1 MSERKDPAPDAGKP
15 AEEQGGPAPDRR
27 PDPQAESTAAP
38 EEPRA
43 SSGPAVPGEE
53 PAAQPAAP
61 SSTGPHGDPVR
72 DAAASAGT
80 PGGEGESAG
89 QDGREAEAKG
99 AGAGKAAEEATA
111 KAATPEPPE
120 GASSGEPKAEAT
132 GAGAEAAEKPG
143 EGTPEAPAVVTEAAK
158 EKVLRFDCSLPEQ
171 RAAGIEAAVDA
182 VRQGKLVVIPTDTVY
197 GIGADA
203 FTPSAVS
210 ALLAAKGR
218 GRDMP
223 VPVLV
228 GSVRAANALLDDLG
242 PYGQD
247 LIDAFWPGP
256 LTIIGHA
263 VRSLQW
269 DLGETKGTVAVRMP
283 LHAVA
288 LDLLKE
294 TGPMAVSSAN
304 RSGAPP
310 ATTIAEAEEQL
321 GDSVAVYLDGGRCT
335 QPIPS
340 TIVDLTTPVPRVLRK
355 GAISVEKLKSVV
367 GYVATDD

>member
-1 MSERKDPAPDAGKP
+1 MS
-15 AEEQGGPAPDRR
+15 
-27 PDPQAESTAAP
+27 S
-38 EEPRA
+38 A
-43 SSGPAVPGEE
+43 SSAKAPLVALITALAVACAVALASGSPEAGEDTWVASWGTAVQRPVAGTE
-53 PAAQPAAP
+53 D
-61 SSTGPHGDPVR
+61 TGPNWSRQGFADQSLRQVVR
-72 DAAASAGT
+72 LTGGGRAVRIRLSNRYGSRSLKVAGATVGRSGGGALVWPDTMREVTFRGAAAVVVP
-80 PGGEGESAG
+80 PGGEVVS
-89 QDGREAEAKG
+89 D
-99 AGAGKAAEEATA
+99 
-111 KAATPEPPE
+111 
-120 GASSGEPKAEAT
+120 
-132 GAGAEAAEKPG
+132 
-143 EGTPEAPAVVTEAAK
+143 AVAMETSPLERLAIT
-158 EKVLRFDCSLPEQ
+158 LRFTEPTGPATFHRFTTATSY
-171 RAAGIEAAVDA
+171 RARGDHL
-182 VRQGKLVVIPTDTVY
+182 RD
-197 GIGADA
+197 IGADA
-203 FTPSAVS
+203 FTPSAVN

-228 GSVRAANALLDDLG
+228 GTVRAANALVDDLG

-263 VRSLQW
+263 GRSLRW
-269 DLGETKGTVAVRMP
+269 DLGETKGTVALRMP
-283 LHAVA
+283 LHSVA

-355 GAISVEKLKSVV
+355 GAVPVEKLKNIV

>member
-1 MSERKDPAPDAGKP
+1 VSERKDPAPDAGKP
-15 AEEQGGPAPDRR
+15 AAERAEAAQDRR
-27 PDPQAESTAAP
+27 PGPQAESTAAS
-38 EEPRA
+38 EESRA
-43 SSGPAVPGEE
+43 SSGPAVPGEDS
-53 PAAQPAAP
+53 AAP
-61 SSTGPHGDPVR
+61 SAAPPHGDPLR
-72 DAAASAGT
+72 EPAGERPEPDA
-80 PGGEGESAG
+80 
-89 QDGREAEAKG
+89 
-99 AGAGKAAEEATA
+99 AGAGEAAGDTS
-111 KAATPEPPE
+111 PE
-120 GASSGEPKAEAT
+120 GASSGGKDAAAGDTAEEKPE
-132 GAGAEAAEKPG
+132 EAA
-143 EGTPEAPAVVTEAAK
+143 PAATAAK
-158 EKVLRFDCSLPEQ
+158 DRVLRFDCSIPEQ

-203 FTPSAVS
+203 FTPSAVN

-310 ATTIAEAEEQL
+310 ATTVAEAEEQL
-321 GDSVAVYLDGGRCT
+321 GDSVAVYLDGGRCP
-335 QPIPS
+335 QPVPS

-355 GAISVEKLKSVV
+355 GAIPVEKLKSVV